1 MKHLCVFASGEG
13 TNTLKI
19 ISYFQEKGSAEVALV
34 VTNRADAG
42 VISKVEKL
50 GIKVLV
56 VGRKELYEESGLL
69 NSLQSARIDLIIL
82 AGFLWMMPQTLID
95 AYPGRILNIHPA
107 LLPRF
112 GGKGMYGMHVHKAVI
127 EAGEMESGI
136 TIHLV
141 NEHYD
146 EGDIL
151 FQEKCQIEPDET
163 SFSLASKISTL
174 EHQFFPTFI
183 ETFLH
188 KLS

>member
-13 TNTLKI
+13 TNTLNI
-19 ISYFQEKGSAEVALV
+19 IRYFQEKGSAEVALV

-42 VISKVEKL
+42 IVPKAEKL

-56 VGRKELYEESGLL
+56 VGRKELYEESELL
-69 NSLQSARIDLIIL
+69 NTLNKAGIDLIIL
-82 AGFLWMMPQTLID
+82 AGFLWMMPQNLID

-112 GGKGMYGMHVHKAVI
+112 GGKGMYGINVHKAVL
-127 EAGEMESGI
+127 EAGEFESGI

-141 NEHYD
+141 NERYD

-151 FQEKCQIEPDET
+151 FQEKCKIAADDTPFT
-163 SFSLASKISTL
+163 LAQKVRTL
-174 EHQFFPTFI
+174 EHRHFPSFI
-183 ETFLH
+183 DSFLS
-188 KLS
+188 KLP